1 MLELHLLLPAA
12 RELHA
17 QRMRVDE
24 LGESLEILNLSRLD
38 ELPGT
43 AGQSLDDAVL
53 EVTELGE
60 VDLRFGELDALRLRV
75 TRFVDD
81 LGDVQQRLGRNASA
95 VHAHAAR
102 VRFGV
107 DEDDVETEIGGEK
120 RARVSA
126 RTTADDDE
134 LC

>member
-1 MLELHLLLPAA
+1 
-12 RELHA
+12 
-17 QRMRVDE
+17 MRVDE

-43 AGQSLDDAVL
+43 ASQPLDDAVL

-60 VDLRFGELDALRLRV
+60 VDLRFGELDAPRLRV

-107 DEDDVETEIGGEK
+107 AEADVVTEAGRGN
-120 RARVSA
+120 RARVPG
-126 RTTADDDE
+126 R
-134 LC
+134 